1 MIVQFTMEYPP
12 FSFPELSP
20 EEKSYIDSILHP
32 KVKGNADG
40 NCVVNTA
47 KMQELHTLLGTLSSD
62 LDRMNKLTRKMLF
75 DAAYGKEYSGFD
87 VVEQSR
93 VSGKAK
99 RLLYDINM
107 KFEDALGMNYTRRE
121 ENFTQCIDEC
131 NARRKAQ
138 ATQDKCEQFVH
149 DSKEVLLVA
158 RAKLVEAAAQPLAPI
173 SIKHAEKEEEED
185 LYA

>member
-1 MIVQFTMEYPP
+1 MEYPP

-20 EEKSYIDSILHP
+20 EEKAYIDSILHP

-47 KMQELHTLLGTLSSD
+47 KIQELHTLLGTLSSD
-62 LDRMNKLTRKMLF
+62 LDRMNKLTRKMLY
-75 DAAYGKEYSGFD
+75 DAAYGKNYSGFD
-87 VVEQSR
+87 LVEQSR

-131 NARRKAQ
+131 NVRRKAQ
-138 ATQDKCEQFVH
+138 LETAQNKCEEFVRET
-149 DSKEVLLVA
+149 KEVLLVA
-158 RAKLVEAAAQPLAPI
+158 SEKLLEAASQPLAPI

>member
-1 MIVQFTMEYPP
+1 MEYPP

-20 EEKSYIDSILHP
+20 EEKAYIDSILHP

-40 NCVVNTA
+40 NCVVSTV
-47 KMQELHTLLGTLSSD
+47 KMQEIHTLLSTLSD
-62 LDRMNKLTRKMLF
+62 NLNHMNKLTQKMLF

-99 RLLYDINM
+99 RLLYDIKM
-107 KFEDALGMNYTRRE
+107 KFEDALGMNYTCRE
-121 ENFTQCIDEC
+121 E
-131 NARRKAQ
+131 
-138 ATQDKCEQFVH
+138 FVR
-149 DSKEVLLVA
+149 DSKEVLVLA
-158 RAKLVEAAAQPLAPI
+158 SEKLAQAAAQPLAPI
-173 SIKHAEKEEEED
+173 SIKHAHKEEEED

>member
-20 EEKSYIDSILHP
+20 EEKAYIDSILHP

-40 NCVVNTA
+40 NCVVSTV
-47 KMQELHTLLGTLSSD
+47 KMQEIHTLLSTLSD
-62 LDRMNKLTRKMLF
+62 NLNHMNKLTQKMLF
-75 DAAYGKEYSGFD
+75 DAAYGKDYSGFD

-99 RLLYDINM
+99 RLLYDIKM
-107 KFEDALGMNYTRRE
+107 KFEDALGMNYTCRE
-121 ENFTQCIDEC
+121 E
-131 NARRKAQ
+131 
-138 ATQDKCEQFVH
+138 FVR
-149 DSKEVLLVA
+149 DSKEVLVLA
-158 RAKLVEAAAQPLAPI
+158 SEKLAQAAAQPLAPI
-173 SIKHAEKEEEED
+173 SIKHAHKEEEED

>member
-12 FSFPELSP
+12 FSLPELSP
-20 EEKSYIDSILHP
+20 EEKAYIDSILHP

-40 NCVVNTA
+40 NCVVDTA
-47 KMQELHTLLGTLSSD
+47 KMQELHTLLGTLSD
-62 LDRMNKLTRKMLF
+62 NLNHMNKLTQKMLF

-99 RLLYDINM
+99 RLLYDIKM
-107 KFEDALGMNYTRRE
+107 KFEDALGMNYTQSLDDCKKE
-121 ENFTQCIDEC
+121 HE
-131 NARRKAQ
+131 K
-138 ATQDKCEQFVH
+138 KEQFIH
-149 DSKEVLLVA
+149 DSKEVLVVA
-158 RAKLVEAAAQPLAPI
+158 RAKLVELAAQPLAPI
-173 SIKHAEKEEEED
+173 SIKHAQKEEEED